1 MTLTQLRYFLAI
13 AGAGTMSA
21 AARQIG
27 IAQPALSLQL
37 AHLEGELGQTLFVRH
52 GRGMRLTEMGQR
64 LRSRAVEILRHVEL
78 AREELSDDGGS
89 PSGTVSI
96 GMATAANMAFSVDLL
111 ISVRQR
117 FPRLRLQLVES
128 MSGFLLEWVER
139 GRIDMALVYDVPPD
153 GPLGIERLA
162 TEELHLIAGP
172 GAGPDGSAV
181 AFADLASLPLIV
193 PGRQHRLGQLID
205 RLATVRKVRLNV
217 VAEVDSTYSIKKLV
231 ARGQGFSILSWHAV
245 QEEVERGELRA
256 LAVGDP
262 AITRSIDLA
271 INPLRRIDPSVAAV
285 RRTLTEMVRLRM
297 EEVPP
302 AGRRPTPLRGP
313 PA

>member
-1 MTLTQLRYFLAI
+1 
-13 AGAGTMSA
+13 MSA

-37 AHLEGELGQTLFVRH
+37 AHLEEELGQTLFVRH

-64 LRSRAVEILRHVEL
+64 LQGRAVEILRHVEL
-78 AREELSDDGGS
+78 AREELSEGGAS

-111 ISVRQR
+111 VSIRHR
-117 FPRLRLQLVES
+117 FPRLKVQLVES

-139 GRIDMALVYDVPPD
+139 GRIDMAIVYDVPSS
-153 GPLGIERLA
+153 GPLVLERLA
-162 TEELHLIAGP
+162 TEELHLIASPRADVGTVVTF
-172 GAGPDGSAV
+172 G
-181 AFADLASLPLIV
+181 DLARLPLIV
-193 PGRQHRLGQLID
+193 PGKQHGLGQLID
-205 RLATVRKVRLNV
+205 RLAVLQRVSLNI

-231 ARGQGFSILSWHAV
+231 GRDQGFSVLSRHAV

-256 LAVGDP
+256 LTVRDP
-262 AITRSIDLA
+262 SITRSIDLV

-285 RRTLTEMVRLRM
+285 RKTLTEMVRLGTR
-297 EEVPP
+297 EVSSDGVTIDRP
-302 AGRRPTPLRGP
+302 AHDPSGGDHCSIAR
-313 PA
+313 